1 MNIVILLYPRF
12 AATDALG
19 PYEVLARLP
28 GARVRFVA
36 AQAGPVTTDTG
47 MLTVLAEAAYPSIEQ
62 ADVLIIPGAPP
73 SAVPVHDEALLS
85 WVRRIDAGSMWT
97 GSVCTGALLLGAA
110 GLLQGKRATTHWAER
125 ANLGRFGAQPVDERV
140 VFDGKLVTGAGVT
153 AGYDM
158 ALHLAAR
165 IAGPLVAQAIQ
176 LGLEYAP
183 EPPFDCGRP
192 DRAPA
197 EVLEALMSVMAAEG
211 EAAAATG
218 ASR

>member
-1 MNIVILLYPRF
+1 MNIVILLYPQF

-19 PYEVLARLP
+19 PYEILARMP

-47 MLTVLAEAAYPSIEQ
+47 MLTVLAEASYSSIEH
-62 ADVLIIPGAPP
+62 ADVLIIPGAPT
-73 SAVPVHDEALLS
+73 SAVPVGDEALLA
-85 WVRRIDAGSMWT
+85 WVRRIDAGSQWT
-97 GSVCTGALLLGAA
+97 GSVCTGALVLGAA
-110 GLLQGKRATTHWAER
+110 GLLQGKRATTHWSEHAGLR
-125 ANLGRFGAQPVDERV
+125 RFGAEPVNERV

-183 EPPFDCGRP
+183 EPPFDSGRP

-197 EVLEALMSVMAAEG
+197 EVVAALMTLMTAEG
-211 EAAAATG
+211 APAAATD
-218 ASR
+218 APH

>member
-19 PYEVLARLP
+19 PYEVLARMP

-47 MLTVLAEAAYPSIEQ
+47 MLTVLAEAAYSSIEQ
-62 ADVLIIPGAPP
+62 ADVLILPGAPT

-110 GLLQGKRATTHWAER
+110 GLLQGKRATTHWSER
-125 ANLGRFGAQPVDERV
+125 ASLGRFGAQPVDERV

-183 EPPFDCGRP
+183 EPPFDSGRP
-192 DRAPA
+192 ERAPA
-197 EVLEALMSVMAAEG
+197 EVLEALMTIMSAEG
-211 EAAAATG
+211 ESSAATS

>member
-19 PYEVLARLP
+19 PYEILARLP

-36 AQAGPVTTDTG
+36 AQAGPVTADTG
-47 MLTVLAEAAYPSIEQ
+47 MLTVLAEAAYPSIER
-62 ADVLIIPGAPP
+62 ADVLILPGGPP

-85 WVRRIDAGSMWT
+85 WVRRIDEGSQWT

-110 GLLQGKRATTHWAER
+110 GLLQGKRATTHWAEHAGLR
-125 ANLGRFGAQPVDERV
+125 RFGAQPVAERV

-158 ALHLAAR
+158 ALQLAAR

-183 EPPFDCGRP
+183 EPPFDSGRP

-197 EVLEALMSVMAAEG
+197 EVLEALMTIMAAEG
-211 EAAAATG
+211 ESPAATA

>member
-1 MNIVILLYPRF
+1 MNIVILLYPHF

-19 PYEVLARLP
+19 PYEILARLP

-47 MLTVLAEAAYPSIEQ
+47 MLTVLAEAPYASIEH
-62 ADVLIIPGAPP
+62 ADVLIIPGAPT
-73 SAVPVHDEALLS
+73 SAVPVGDAALLA
-85 WVRRIDAGSMWT
+85 WVRRIDAGSQWT
-97 GSVCTGALLLGAA
+97 GSVCTGALVLGAA
-110 GLLQGKRATTHWAER
+110 GLLQGKRATTHWSAHAGLR
-125 ANLGRFGAQPVDERV
+125 RFGAEPVNERV

-183 EPPFDCGRP
+183 EPPFDSGRP

-197 EVLEALMSVMAAEG
+197 EVVAALMTLMTAEG
-211 EAAAATG
+211 APAAATD
-218 ASR
+218 ARH